1 MSHNQTECVAHGV
14 RQISES
20 AQLLQLGDLL
30 LRCFERL
37 EGRLQILMEARI
49 AQRRSRLHR
58 EGFQHAVV
66 IVVES
71 CGAATAHLFVGEKE
85 HTAHLFVKT
94 KGDDGHISWNFAIT
108 AVDVGH
114 LALVPGLSDL
124 IKGRQGSQRIGQT
137 DLTGG
142 IVSSESHT
150 SSAPARASTMARA
163 RCRTCSATKEG
174 SSDSLIASP
183 TSYSICICTSG
194 RRTSNS

>member
-1 MSHNQTECVAHGV
+1 M
-14 RQISES
+14 RS
-20 AQLLQLGDLL
+20 ADPA
-30 LRCFERL
+30 C
-37 EGRLQILMEARI
+37 I
-49 AQRRSRLHR
+49 

-94 KGDDGHISWNFAIT
+94 KGDDGHMSWNFAIT

-114 LALVPGLSDL
+114 LALVSGLSDL

-142 IVSSESHT
+142 YRFVEIAHEQCAGPRIYHGQG
-150 SSAPARASTMARA
+150 
-163 RCRTCSATKEG
+163 RCRTYSATKEG

-183 TSYSICICTSG
+183 TLYSICICTS
-194 RRTSNS
+194 